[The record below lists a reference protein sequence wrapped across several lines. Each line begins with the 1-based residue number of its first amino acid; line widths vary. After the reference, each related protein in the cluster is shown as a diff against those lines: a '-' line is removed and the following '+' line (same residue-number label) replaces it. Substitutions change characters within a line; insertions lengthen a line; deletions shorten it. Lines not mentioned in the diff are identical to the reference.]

1 MDPFVFLI
9 VLFSAVLHALWNS
22 MASKYKNKN
31 VSIPAIVYGHVPAC
45 IIAVIVLP
53 LPSVD
58 SIPYI
63 ILSAIIHQGYQ
74 NFLLVAYQTGKF
86 TTVYPVARGFGPLVA
101 TLISIFILGVY
112 LKIYTLISILLISTG
127 IMLIGLFSKSVI
139 KNYKILY
146 TSLATGIFIGIYSI
160 VDGYGARASGSAV
173 SYMSWVFILSALIF
187 PIVLR
192 IRNQKNILKKTLTE
206 GKFIF
211 WVGGFLSYLAYI
223 RNGSRRDRPKRRAP
237 CVPAD
242 GLREVFIFQ
251 LQEKTGSKEK
261 AKADHRQG
269 NQIPA
274 RDRYRRLRH

>member
-53 LPSVD
+53 LPSAE

-74 NFLLVAYQTGKF
+74 NFLLVAYQSGKF

-101 TLISIFILGVY
+101 TLISIFVLGIY
-112 LKIYTLISILLISTG
+112 LKTYTLISILLISSG

-139 KNYKILY
+139 NNYKILY

-160 VDGYGARASGSAV
+160 IDGYGARISESAI

-187 PIVLR
+187 PLVLR
-192 IRNQKNILKKTLTE
+192 LRNQKNILRKTLTE
-206 GKFIF
+206 GKTIF
-211 WVGGFLSYLAYI
+211 WLGGFFSYIAYVI
-223 RNGSRRDRPKRRAP
+223 TVWAFTKAP
-237 CVPAD
+237 IPIVSA
-242 GLREVFIFQ
+242 LRESSILVAMFIGYFF
-251 LQEKTGSKEK
+251 LKEK
-261 AKADHRQG
+261 INTYKIISIILIFSG
-269 NQIPA
+269 VIG
-274 RDRYRRLRH
+274 LKLF

>member
-1 MDPFVFLI
+1 MELYVFLI

-45 IIAVIVLP
+45 IISVIVLP

-101 TLISIFILGVY
+101 TLISIFILGIY
-112 LKIYTLISILLISTG
+112 LKIFTLISILLISTG

-211 WVGGFLSYLAYI
+211 WVGGFLSYLAYMI
-223 RNGSRRDRPKRRAP
+223 TVWAFTKAP
-237 CVPAD
+237 IPIVSA
-242 GLREVFIFQ
+242 LRESSILIAIFIGYFY
-251 LQEKTGSKEK
+251 LKEK
-261 AKADHRQG
+261 INFYKVISILLIFSG
-269 NQIPA
+269 VIG
-274 RDRYRRLRH
+274 LKLF

>member
-1 MDPFVFLI
+1 MDQFVFLI

-211 WVGGFLSYLAYI
+211 WVGGFLSYLAYMI
-223 RNGSRRDRPKRRAP
+223 TVWAFTKAP
-237 CVPAD
+237 IPIVSA
-242 GLREVFIFQ
+242 LRESSILIAIFIGYFY
-251 LQEKTGSKEK
+251 LKEK
-261 AKADHRQG
+261 INFYKVISILLIFSG
-269 NQIPA
+269 VIG
-274 RDRYRRLRH
+274 LKLF

>member
-53 LPSVD
+53 LPSAD

-74 NFLLVAYQTGKF
+74 NFLLVAYQSGKF

-101 TLISIFILGVY
+101 TIISIFVLGVY
-112 LKIYTLISILLISTG
+112 LKTYTLISILLISSG

-139 KNYKILY
+139 NNYKILY

-160 VDGYGARASGSAV
+160 VDGYGARISESAI

-187 PIVLR
+187 PLVLR
-192 IRNQKNILKKTLTE
+192 LRNQKNILRKTLTE
-206 GKFIF
+206 GKTIF
-211 WVGGFLSYLAYI
+211 WLGGFFSYIAYVI
-223 RNGSRRDRPKRRAP
+223 TVWAFTKAP
-237 CVPAD
+237 IPIVSA
-242 GLREVFIFQ
+242 LRESSILVAMFIGYFF
-251 LQEKTGSKEK
+251 LKEK
-261 AKADHRQG
+261 INTYKIISIILIFSG
-269 NQIPA
+269 VIG
-274 RDRYRRLRH
+274 LKLF

>member
-74 NFLLVAYQTGKF
+74 NFLLTAYQTGKF

-101 TLISIFILGVY
+101 TIISIFVLGIY
-112 LKIYTLISILLISTG
+112 LKTYTLISILLISSG

-139 KNYKILY
+139 NNYKILY

-160 VDGYGARASGSAV
+160 IDGYGARISESAI

-187 PIVLR
+187 PLVLR
-192 IRNQKNILKKTLTE
+192 LRNQKNILRKTLTE
-206 GKFIF
+206 GKTIF
-211 WVGGFLSYLAYI
+211 WLGGFFSYIAYVI
-223 RNGSRRDRPKRRAP
+223 TVWAFTKAP
-237 CVPAD
+237 IPIVSA
-242 GLREVFIFQ
+242 LRESSILVAMFIGYFF
-251 LQEKTGSKEK
+251 LKEK
-261 AKADHRQG
+261 INTYKIISIILIFSG
-269 NQIPA
+269 VIG
-274 RDRYRRLRH
+274 LKLF

>member
-1 MDPFVFLI
+1 MDQFVFLI

-45 IIAVIVLP
+45 VIAVIVLP

-211 WVGGFLSYLAYI
+211 WVGGFLSYLAYMMTVWAFT
-223 RNGSRRDRPKRRAP
+223 KAP
-237 CVPAD
+237 IPIVSA
-242 GLREVFIFQ
+242 LRESSILIAIFIGYFY
-251 LQEKTGSKEK
+251 LKEK
-261 AKADHRQG
+261 INFYKVISILLIFSG
-269 NQIPA
+269 VIG
-274 RDRYRRLRH
+274 LKLF

>member
-22 MASKYKNKN
+22 MASKHKNKN

-53 LPSVD
+53 LPSAD

-74 NFLLVAYQTGKF
+74 NFLLVAYQSGKF

-101 TLISIFILGVY
+101 TLISIFVLGIY
-112 LKIYTLISILLISTG
+112 LKTYTLISILLISSG

-160 VDGYGARASGSAV
+160 IDGYGARISESAI

-187 PIVLR
+187 PLVLR
-192 IRNQKNILKKTLTE
+192 LRNQKNILRKTLTE
-206 GKFIF
+206 GKTIF
-211 WVGGFLSYLAYI
+211 WLGGFFSYIAYVI
-223 RNGSRRDRPKRRAP
+223 TVWAFTKAP
-237 CVPAD
+237 IPIVSA
-242 GLREVFIFQ
+242 LRESSILVAMFIGYFF
-251 LQEKTGSKEK
+251 LKEK
-261 AKADHRQG
+261 INTYKIISIILIFSG
-269 NQIPA
+269 VIG
-274 RDRYRRLRH
+274 LKLF